1 MNINE
6 LLLRFGIL
14 INSCSVER
22 EDSSELN
29 MILMGMIQHNMI
41 SGLPISAFNFKR
53 NPDCRIV
60 QLALSIYN
68 AFCRHEFNK
77 TSSILCRRL
86 ANDST
91 DVFQKSAWTIIAQ
104 LGEIED
110 SVQNMFSGNTEES
123 IPVQEHPSRI
133 PVEVTEDDI
142 RRFEQEER
150 KRLAAYESD
159 PDYNFDDRPKE
170 RVGTSS
176 IIGKFVSSVKICAT
190 LIASSAVVLL
200 VLFFLLATVL
210 FALYLIGF
218 RD

>member
-1 MNINE
+1 MDANE

-14 INSCSVER
+14 INYCSAER
-22 EDSSELN
+22 EDATELN
-29 MILMGMIQHNMI
+29 MMLMGMIQHNMI

-110 SVQNMFSGNTEES
+110 SVQNVFSGNTEES

-159 PDYNFDDRPKE
+159 PDYNFDDEPIKKASI
-170 RVGTSS
+170 SS
-176 IIGKFVSSVKICAT
+176 IVKKLISSVKICAT
-190 LIASSAVVLL
+190 LVVGSAVVISLL
-200 VLFFLLATVL
+200 VLLFSAAAFVL
-210 FALYLIGF
+210 FLIGF
-218 RD
+218 CN